1 MVDMDVSRSEIW
13 GLRRY
18 ELAAWTT
25 FVFLLG
31 ATPLLT
37 HRSWSWSWSATA
49 DVRVQPL
56 TAPPL
61 VGQTQAQQ
69 IGPGGSW
76 RLDINTAGEA
86 ELELLPGIGA
96 GRARAIVRERERR
109 GTFHSVW
116 ELTEVPGITKA
127 LVQRLE
133 PLLKAGPAHP

>member
-13 GLRRY
+13 SLRRY
-18 ELAAWTT
+18 ELAAWTL
-25 FVFLLG
+25 FVFVLG
-31 ATPLLT
+31 ATPLLM
-37 HRSWSWSWSATA
+37 HRSWSSGATA

-56 TAPPL
+56 T
-61 VGQTQAQQ
+61 GGFQTQAQTEKIQ
-69 IGPGGSW
+69 TGGSW

-96 GRARAIVRERERR
+96 ARARAIVRERERR